1 MTGCG
6 RPENKIDSD
15 NIRFASWSEM
25 GNNRDMITNVL
36 GSCSSGIFKDQES
49 LV

>member
-1 MTGCG
+1 MTGRG
-6 RPENKIDSD
+6 RPEYKTDSD

-25 GNNRDMITNVL
+25 GNNRDMVTKVL
-36 GSCSSGIFKDQES
+36 GSWSSDIFKDQES